1 LVGLVFGI
9 SLASQSP
16 RLKTN
21 PKGNSMG
28 SDGANKEFLVVF
40 QPSGR
45 QAYVPEGKTLLDAA
59 REMGVEIESICGGQQ
74 TCGKCK
80 IIADYGD
87 FQKYGIVSRPD
98 HMTAPGGDEQ
108 HYWTKRRRDPGDYRL
123 SCAACV
129 LGDLVINVPEES
141 QARKQIV
148 RKSATVREIVID
160 PAIRQYFV
168 KVKPAELGDN
178 RGDWERLQDSLGETH
193 HLAELRIDYFAL
205 RDLQKTLRRGKWEVT
220 VTVWN
225 DHEVVRIQPGYEEGA
240 YGFAVDVGTTTVAG
254 HLVELR
260 TGEILATESMMN
272 PQTTYGEDLMSR
284 ISYGMMNADGV
295 DKMHNAIIEA
305 LSKLLKRATRSA
317 KLKPEDVTEL
327 VLVGNTVMTA
337 LLLGIDPVE
346 LGGAPFALTTNDA
359 LDIKARDLGIEAHP
373 GANVHILPSEAGHV
387 GADNM
392 GVVVAESPHVQEDIV
407 LIVDIGTNAEILVG
421 NKEHLLSASS
431 PTGPA
436 FEGGE
441 ITHGMRASPGAI
453 EQVRI
458 DRQTLTPR
466 FKMIG
471 EERWSDDMPAEEI
484 QAAGICGSGIIDLI
498 AELFAAG
505 VIDSSG
511 KFVPD
516 TPSPNFRAT
525 GKVGEFV
532 VAMPSQT
539 STGKE
544 ITINQQDIRA
554 IQFAKSALYTGAKL
568 LMERRGVDKVDRV
581 LLAGGFG
588 AHIDKVRAMILGL
601 VPDCE
606 LDKVYA
612 VGNSAGDGAVL
623 CLLSRERRRRAREI
637 ARWIDYV
644 ETAVEPNFQARFVD
658 ALGLPHNKDD
668 FPHLKG
674 LIPDRA
680 ELEAMEDKQREAQR
694 RSRRSRRRQ
703 RAPVES

>member
-1 LVGLVFGI
+1 
-9 SLASQSP
+9 
-16 RLKTN
+16 
-21 PKGNSMG
+21 MG
-28 SDGANKEFLVVF
+28 SDGAKKEFLVVF

-45 QAYVPEGKTLLDAA
+45 QAHVPEGKTLLDAA

-98 HMTAPGGDEQ
+98 HITAPGGDEQ
-108 HYWTKRRRDPGDYRL
+108 HYWTKRHRDPGDYRL

-178 RGDWERLQDSLGETH
+178 RGDWERLQASLGQTH
-193 HLAELRIDYFAL
+193 HLAELQIDYFAL
-205 RDLQKTLRRGKWEVT
+205 RDLQKTLRQGKWEVT

-225 DHEVVRIQPGYEEGA
+225 DHEVVRIQPGYEEGV

-295 DKMHNAIIEA
+295 DKMHNAIIDA
-305 LSKLLKRATRSA
+305 LSKLLKRATHSA

-359 LDIKARDLGIEAHP
+359 LDIKARDLGIQAHP

-466 FKMIG
+466 FKVIG
-471 EERWSDDMPAEEI
+471 EERWSDEMPAEEI

-532 VAMPSQT
+532 VATAAQT

-588 AHIDKVRAMILGL
+588 AHIDKVRAMMLGL
-601 VPDCE
+601 VPDCD

-623 CLLSRERRRRAREI
+623 CLLSRERRQRAREI

-680 ELEAMEDKQREAQR
+680 ALAAMEDKQREAQR
-694 RSRRSRRRQ
+694 RARRSRRRQ
-703 RAPVES
+703 RTPVES

>member
-1 LVGLVFGI
+1 
-9 SLASQSP
+9 
-16 RLKTN
+16 
-21 PKGNSMG
+21 MG
-28 SDGANKEFLVVF
+28 ADGAKKEYLVVF

-45 QAYVPEGKTLLDAA
+45 QGYVPEGKNLLDAA

-80 IIADYGD
+80 VLADYGD
-87 FQKYGIVSRPD
+87 FQKYGIVSRPG
-98 HMTAPGGDEQ
+98 HISPPGGDEQ
-108 HYWTKRRRDPGDYRL
+108 HYWRKRRRDPGEYRL

-129 LGDLVINVPEES
+129 QGDLVIDVPEES

-148 RKSATVREIVID
+148 RKSATVREIEID

-168 KVKPAELGDN
+168 KVKPAELGDR
-178 RGDWERLQDSLGETH
+178 RGDWERLQDSLRETH
-193 HLAELRIDYFAL
+193 QLEDLRIDYFAL

-220 VTVWN
+220 VTIWN
-225 DHEVVRIQPGYEEGA
+225 EHEVIRLQPGYEEGT

-254 HLVELR
+254 HLVNLR

-284 ISYGMMNADGV
+284 ISYGMMNPDGV
-295 DKMHNAIIEA
+295 DKMHKAIIEA
-305 LSKLLKRATRSA
+305 LSRLVRRAARSA
-317 KLKPEDVTEL
+317 KLQPEDVTEL
-327 VLVGNTVMTA
+327 VLVGNTVMID

-346 LGGAPFALTTNDA
+346 LGGAPFALATHEAMDY
-359 LDIKARDLGIEAHP
+359 KARDLGIEAHS
-373 GANVHILPSEAGHV
+373 GANVHILPAEAGHV

-441 ITHGMRASPGAI
+441 ISHGMRAAPGAI

-458 DRQTLTPR
+458 DRETMAPR
-466 FKMIG
+466 FKVIG
-471 EERWSDDMPAEEI
+471 DPRWSDERPAEEI

-505 VIDSSG
+505 VIDSTG
-511 KFVPD
+511 KFLPD

-532 VAMPSQT
+532 VATASQT

-544 ITINQQDIRA
+544 ITVNQQDIRA

-568 LMERRGVDKVDRV
+568 LMERRGITKVDRV

-588 AHIDKVRAMILGL
+588 AHIDKRRAMMLGL
-601 VPDCE
+601 VPDCD
-606 LDKVYA
+606 LDQVYA

-623 CLLSRERRRRAREI
+623 CLLSRERRRRARQI

-644 ETAVEPNFQARFVD
+644 ETAVEPNFQARFVE
-658 ALGLPHNKDD
+658 ALGLPHNKDE

-680 ELEAMEDKQREAQR
+680 EIEAMQDRQRESQR
-694 RSRRSRRRQ
+694 QTRRARRRLT
-703 RAPVES
+703 VEN

>member
-1 LVGLVFGI
+1 M
-9 SLASQSP
+9 S
-16 RLKTN
+16 
-21 PKGNSMG
+21 
-28 SDGANKEFLVVF
+28 SDGDKKEYLLVF

-45 QAYVPEGKTLLDAA
+45 QGYVPEGKNLLDAA
-59 REMGVEIESICGGQQ
+59 RELGVEIESICGGQQ

-87 FQKYGIVSRPD
+87 FQKYGIISKPENI
-98 HMTAPGGDEQ
+98 TPAGGDEQ
-108 HYWTKRRRDPGDYRL
+108 HYWTKRRRDPGQYRL

-129 LGDLVINVPEES
+129 EGDLVIDVPEES

-148 RKSATVREIVID
+148 RKSAIVREIEID
-160 PAIRQYFV
+160 PAISQYFV

-178 RGDWERLQDSLGETH
+178 RGDWERLQDSLRETH
-193 HLAELRIDYFAL
+193 RLKDLRIDYFAL
-205 RDLQKTLRRGKWEVT
+205 RDLQPTLRKGQWEVT
-220 VTVWN
+220 VTLWHN
-225 DHEVVRIQPGYEEGA
+225 QEVIRLQPGYDEGI
-240 YGFAVDVGTTTVAG
+240 YGMAIDVGTTTIAG
-254 HLVELR
+254 HLTDLR

-284 ISYGMMNADGV
+284 ISYGMMNEDGV
-295 DKMHNAIIEA
+295 DKMHQAIIEA
-305 LSKLLKRATRSA
+305 LSRLVKRATRSA

-327 VLVGNTVMTA
+327 VLVGNTVMIA

-346 LGGAPFALTTNDA
+346 LGGAPFALTTNDSM
-359 LDIKARDLGIEAHP
+359 DIKARDLGILAHP

-392 GVVVAESPHVQEDIV
+392 GVVIAESPHTQEDIV
-407 LIVDIGTNAEILVG
+407 LIVDVGTNAEILVG

-441 ITHGMRASPGAI
+441 ITHGMRAAPGAI

-458 DRQTLTPR
+458 DRETLVPR
-466 FKMIG
+466 FRVIG
-471 EERWSDDMPAEEI
+471 DERWSDQTPDEEI
-484 QAAGICGSGIIDLI
+484 QAAGICGSGIIDLL
-498 AELFAAG
+498 AELFASGIIDAG
-505 VIDSSG
+505 G
-511 KFVPD
+511 KFMPD
-516 TPSPNFRAT
+516 NPSPNFRAT

-532 VAMPSQT
+532 VATASQT

-544 ITINQQDIRA
+544 ITVNQQDVRA
-554 IQFAKSALYTGAKL
+554 IQFAKSALYTGARL

-588 AHIDKVRAMILGL
+588 AHIDTVRAMMLGL
-601 VPDCE
+601 VPDCA
-606 LDKVYA
+606 LDKIYA

-623 CLLSRERRRRAREI
+623 CLLNKERRLRAREL

-644 ETAVEPNFQARFVD
+644 ETAVEPEFQARFVD
-658 ALGLPHNKDD
+658 ALGLPHDKDE

-680 ELEAMEDKQREAQR
+680 ELEAMEIKQREVQR
-694 RSRRSRRRQ
+694 QARRERRRRR
-703 RAPVES
+703 RAAVEN

>member
-1 LVGLVFGI
+1 M
-9 SLASQSP
+9 S
-16 RLKTN
+16 T
-21 PKGNSMG
+21 
-28 SDGANKEFLVVF
+28 DGAKKEYRVVF

-45 QAYVPEGKTLLDAA
+45 QGTVPEGKTLLEAA

-80 IIADYGD
+80 VMADYGD
-87 FQKYGIVSRPD
+87 FQKYGIVSKPE
-98 HMTAPGGDEQ
+98 HITPPGGDEQ
-108 HYWTKRRRDPGDYRL
+108 HYWTKRRRDPGRYRL

-129 LGDLVINVPEES
+129 QGDLVIDVPEES

-148 RKSATVREIVID
+148 RKSATVREIEID

-178 RGDWERLQDSLGETH
+178 RGDWERLQDSLRETH
-193 HLAELRIDYFAL
+193 QLEGLRIDYFVL
-205 RDLQKTLRRGKWEVT
+205 RDLQKILRQGKWEVT

-225 DHEVVRIQPGYEEGA
+225 EQEVTRLQPGYEEGA
-240 YGFAVDVGTTTVAG
+240 YGMAIDLGTTTVAG
-254 HLVELR
+254 HLVDLR
-260 TGEILATESMMN
+260 TGDILATESMMN

-284 ISYGMMNADGV
+284 ISYGMMNETGV
-295 DKMHNAIIEA
+295 DKMHSAIIEA
-305 LSKLLKRATRSA
+305 LSKLVRRATRGV

-327 VLVGNTVMTA
+327 VIVGNTVMID
-337 LLLGIDPVE
+337 LLLGVDPVE
-346 LGGAPFALTTNDA
+346 LGGAPFALVTNAA
-359 LDIKARDLGIEAHP
+359 LDIKARDLGILAHT
-373 GANVHILPSEAGHV
+373 GANVHILPAEAGHV

-392 GVVVAESPHVQEDIV
+392 GVVVAESPHVQDDLV

-441 ITHGMRASPGAI
+441 ITHGMRAAPGAI

-458 DRQTLTPR
+458 DRQTMLPR
-466 FKMIG
+466 FKVIG
-471 EERWSDDMPAEEI
+471 DDRWSDEMPEAEI

-505 VIDSSG
+505 VIDMGG

-516 TPSPNFRAT
+516 NPSPNFRAT
-525 GKVGEFV
+525 GKVGEYV
-532 VAMPSQT
+532 VATAAQT

-568 LMERRGVDKVDRV
+568 LMERRGLDKVDRV

-588 AHIDKVRAMILGL
+588 AHIDKQRAMMLGL
-601 VPDCE
+601 VPDCD
-606 LDKVYA
+606 LDNVYA

-623 CLLSRERRRRAREI
+623 CLLSRDRRRRAQEI

-658 ALGLPHNKDD
+658 ALGLPHNKDE
-668 FPHLKG
+668 FPHLQG
-674 LIPDRA
+674 LIPDRS
-680 ELEAMEDKQREAQR
+680 EIEAMEEKRRRQRRRAR
-694 RSRRSRRRQ
+694 RSRR
-703 RAPVES
+703 PEPELVEK